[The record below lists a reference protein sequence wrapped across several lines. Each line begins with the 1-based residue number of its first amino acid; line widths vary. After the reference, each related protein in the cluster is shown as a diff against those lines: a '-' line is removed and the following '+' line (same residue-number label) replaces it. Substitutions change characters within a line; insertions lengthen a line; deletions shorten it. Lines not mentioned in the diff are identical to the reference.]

1 MFTPL
6 RPGDPAHV
14 YSHLVF
20 AANGSA
26 VDTTIVDG
34 KILMRGREVTTV
46 DEATVLD
53 QANQALRRV
62 ITAIGYQN

>member
-6 RPGDPAHV
+6 LPGYPAHV

-20 AANGSA
+20 AADGSA
-26 VDTTIVDG
+26 VDTTMVDG
-34 KILMRGREVTTV
+34 KILMRSRELNTV

-53 QANQALRRV
+53 QANQALQRV
-62 ITAIGYQN
+62 ITAIGYRN

>member
-1 MFTPL
+1 
-6 RPGDPAHV
+6 
-14 YSHLVF
+14 
-20 AANGSA
+20 
-26 VDTTIVDG
+26 VDG